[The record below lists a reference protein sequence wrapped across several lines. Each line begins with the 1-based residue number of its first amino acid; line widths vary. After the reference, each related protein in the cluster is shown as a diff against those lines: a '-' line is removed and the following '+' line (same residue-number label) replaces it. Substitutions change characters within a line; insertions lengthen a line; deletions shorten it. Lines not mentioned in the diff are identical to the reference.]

1 MRELMQSPGRVR
13 GGRSWVIIDAPV
25 SSPGLGCCMLGV
37 LAQSCCHTWLAAVI
51 SLLFLTC
58 RLLLL
63 HSRDTPSPAA
73 ASIMRGNKASQ
84 FAGKALTGVQQS
96 SQWVVASAAATSRV
110 LCSVTGVETLNYNVH
125 LSCSK
130 SKYISSVN
138 PNIPLPKLV
147 LSFNTHTT

>member
-1 MRELMQSPGRVR
+1 
-13 GGRSWVIIDAPV
+13 
-25 SSPGLGCCMLGV
+25 MLPFPP
-37 LAQSCCHTWLAAVI
+37 LAAGVCWV
-51 SLLFLTC
+51 SWPTGPLSHLTC
-58 RLLLL
+58 RRNFTFVPNLQTALL

-96 SQWVVASAAATSRV
+96 RQWVVASAAATSRV

-138 PNIPLPKLV
+138 PNIPLPELV
-147 LSFNTHTT
+147 LSFNIHTQLSRMLNDYSFSI

>member
-1 MRELMQSPGRVR
+1 MRELLQGPGRVR

-25 SSPGLGCCMLGV
+25 SSPGLLYAGCPGP
-37 LAQSCCHTWLAAVI
+37 LARCHTWLAAVI

-96 SQWVVASAAATSRV
+96 RQWVVASAAATSRV

-138 PNIPLPKLV
+138 PNIPLPELV
-147 LSFNTHTT
+147 LSFNIHTT

>member
-1 MRELMQSPGRVR
+1 MLPFPPLAWVVVCSVSWPSPL
-13 GGRSWVIIDAPV
+13 S
-25 SSPGLGCCMLGV
+25 
-37 LAQSCCHTWLAAVI
+37 H
-51 SLLFLTC
+51 LTC
-58 RLLLL
+58 RRNFTFVPNLQTALL

-96 SQWVVASAAATSRV
+96 RQWVVASAAATTRV
-110 LCSVTGVETLNYNVH
+110 LCWVTGVETLNYNVH

>member
-1 MRELMQSPGRVR
+1 MRELMQGPGRVR

-73 ASIMRGNKASQ
+73 ASIMRGNKA
-84 FAGKALTGVQQS
+84 LTGVQQS
-96 SQWVVASAAATSRV
+96 RQWVVASAAATSRV

-138 PNIPLPKLV
+138 PNIPLPEIV